1 MSLFLTAAVSRMS
14 QRLFLARLGKN
25 RVVSSGSSQSRCI
38 IGRVWKRGW
47 RKEGGLF
54 FLYVGLFF
62 FFLIEA
68 QTEQEMQI
76 ILDGRMHSDVMAL
89 QLELLVAR
97 TT

>member
-14 QRLFLARLGKN
+14 LRLFLARLGKN
-25 RVVSSGSSQSRCI
+25 RVVSSGSSQSHCI
-38 IGRVWKRGW
+38 IGRVWKRREG
-47 RKEGGLF
+47 GGLF
-54 FLYVGLFF
+54 FLYVVLG
-62 FFLIEA
+62 FLIEA

-89 QLELLVAR
+89 QLEMLVAR

>member
-1 MSLFLTAAVSRMS
+1 MCRGVCGEGVSFLFV
-14 QRLFLARLGKN
+14 
-25 RVVSSGSSQSRCI
+25 
-38 IGRVWKRGW
+38 RGP
-47 RKEGGLF
+47 GL
-54 FLYVGLFF
+54 
-62 FFLIEA
+62 LIEA

>member
-1 MSLFLTAAVSRMS
+1 MFLTAAVGRMS
-14 QRLFLARLGKN
+14 LRLFLARLGKN

-38 IGRVWKRGW
+38 IGRVWKRG
-47 RKEGGLF
+47 GGCRGVF
-54 FLYVGLFF
+54 YFCTWSWD
-62 FFLIEA
+62 FLIEA

-76 ILDGRMHSDVMAL
+76 ILDGRMHSDVMVL